1 MLVWVQVP
9 SPAVS
14 RSGGI
19 GRRAR
24 FRSVWWQHHE
34 GSSPF
39 FCMTDSPVQRRAGFL
54 LYSDSINSG
63 INLRKTGLQFKWN
76 CAILLF
82 VGEKIIGQ
90 RKLKK
95 SKREC
100 WNWQTGKT
108 KDLVGVCSCGF
119 KSHLPHTEKRAESF
133 DFIQVFCFFY
143 CLNDTIFVSRC
154 LTFLGGVATISC
166 GGCRADKT
174 SWSFCSVLV
183 RVKM

>member
-1 MLVWVQVP
+1 MKFYRRVTARTCVP
-9 SPAVS
+9 NT
-14 RSGGI
+14 GI
-19 GRRAR
+19 LPYK
-24 FRSVWWQHHE
+24 F
-34 GSSPF
+34 
-39 FCMTDSPVQRRAGFL
+39 
-54 LYSDSINSG
+54 SINSG
-63 INLRKTGLQFKWN
+63 INLRKTGLQFKWD

-90 RKLKK
+90 RKLKS

-143 CLNDTIFVSRC
+143 CLNDTIFISRC
-154 LTFLGGVATISC
+154 LTFLDGGATISC

>member
-9 SPAVS
+9 SPAVG

-39 FCMTDSPVQRRAGFL
+39 FCMTDSPVQRCAGFL

-90 RKLKK
+90 RKLKN

-119 KSHLPHTEKRAESF
+119 KSHLPQWAEVAELADAHGSGPC
-133 DFIQVFCFFY
+133 DGNIMRVQVPSSAWSIARY
-143 CLNDTIFVSRC
+143 RDVPGFV
-154 LTFLGGVATISC
+154 LL
-166 GGCRADKT
+166 K
-174 SWSFCSVLV
+174 
-183 RVKM
+183 K

>member
-39 FCMTDSPVQRRAGFL
+39 FCMTDSPVQRCAGFL
-54 LYSDSINSG
+54 LYSDSINSD

-90 RKLKK
+90 RKLKN

-119 KSHLPHTEKRAESF
+119 KSHLPHTQKWRNWQTRTV
-133 DFIQVFCFFY
+133 QVR
-143 CLNDTIFVSRC
+143 VM
-154 LTFLGGVATISC
+154 A
-166 GGCRADKT
+166 T
-174 SWSFCSVLV
+174 SWG
-183 RVKM
+183 VKSLLLHDR

>member
-1 MLVWVQVP
+1 MCLLT
-9 SPAVS
+9 STSLCLDKIPALEYNNIVS
-14 RSGGI
+14 GNVGMADEQDSGSCE
-19 GRRAR
+19 RYAR
-24 FRSVWWQHHE
+24 E

-39 FCMTDSPVQRRAGFL
+39 FCMTDSPVQRCAGFL
-54 LYSDSINSG
+54 LYSDSINSD

-90 RKLKK
+90 RKLKN

-119 KSHLPHTEKRAESF
+119 KSHLP
-133 DFIQVFCFFY
+133 Q
-143 CLNDTIFVSRC
+143 
-154 LTFLGGVATISC
+154 
-166 GGCRADKT
+166 
-174 SWSFCSVLV
+174 
-183 RVKM
+183 

>member
-1 MLVWVQVP
+1 MAELADAHGSGPCGSNTVRVQV
-9 SPAVS
+9 SSSA
-14 RSGGI
+14 
-19 GRRAR
+19 
-24 FRSVWWQHHE
+24 
-34 GSSPF
+34 GS
-39 FCMTDSPVQRRAGFL
+39 
-54 LYSDSINSG
+54 
-63 INLRKTGLQFKWN
+63 
-76 CAILLF
+76 
-82 VGEKIIGQ
+82 
-90 RKLKK
+90 
-95 SKREC
+95 REC